1 MLLVSCFVYSEKYF
15 NILYLASEASRA
27 EKRSIQEN
35 TTVSTK
41 KRKTFSG
48 SLTVPY
54 STYSKK
60 EQECLALESQIAYY
74 RQSWMRKYKNS
85 LKSIVF
91 LLYSLS
97 ILARPVE
104 PSVIRYL
111 IEITD
116 ILRGI
121 HKDDD
126 EEEDEE
132 TIFEKIKETL
142 DMNEQQLSECH
153 RKTATATARRIIKHI
168 FPFPTAEDKKILKD
182 ELFIKAVISEL
193 ILKFYLIL

>member
-1 MLLVSCFVYSEKYF
+1 M
-15 NILYLASEASRA
+15 
-27 EKRSIQEN
+27 
-35 TTVSTK
+35 
-41 KRKTFSG
+41 
-48 SLTVPY
+48 TVPY

-60 EQECLALESQIAYY
+60 EQECLALEGQIAYY
-74 RQSWMRKYKNS
+74 RQSWMRTYKNS
-85 LKSIVF
+85 LKSIIF

-116 ILRGI
+116 ILRGV

-132 TIFEKIKETL
+132 TIFEEIKKTL
-142 DMNEQQLSECH
+142 DMDEQQLSKCH
-153 RKTATATARRIIKHI
+153 RKTATATARRIMKHI
-168 FPFPTAEDKKILKD
+168 FPSPTAEDKKILKD